1 MVYIK
6 DAVSIDFKWQCILM
20 IYVVGDQPKTAINH
34 NIKSHTNITLDIN
47 VDQQKQPIES
57 N

>member
-1 MVYIK
+1 
-6 DAVSIDFKWQCILM
+6 M